1 MWKREFV
8 ICDTDRKFLAFP
20 LCTKHR
26 ELDLRKKTHG
36 KSVLMPWVE
45 MESMTLQ
52 KARSLQRLTG
62 LFVLMLREGKA
73 QGSRAVLQLPVAV
86 VMVFVIAAQSCQAS
100 QTNCIRKEDLSACIH
115 PDLQGRCKHR

>member
-1 MWKREFV
+1 
-8 ICDTDRKFLAFP
+8 
-20 LCTKHR
+20 
-26 ELDLRKKTHG
+26 
-36 KSVLMPWVE
+36 MPWVE

-52 KARSLQRLTG
+52 KARSLQRLTS